1 MSDVAAII
9 LAAGLGTR
17 FAAGN
22 ASTTKLLAEFDG
34 KPLVRHVADA
44 ALASRARPVIVVTG
58 HARERVENALG
69 GLPLT
74 FVHNA
79 DYATGLA
86 SSLRTGI
93 AAIPETASAA
103 IVLLGD
109 MPLVTGALVDA
120 LIRAFDAQPG
130 ADAVVPLLAGRRGN
144 PVLLARS
151 MFAEAGRLTGDQGA
165 RGLLAQ
171 PHRRIIELPL
181 AGDAAS
187 TDIDT
192 PEELALLAGR
202 AAGAGGGAATT

>member
-22 ASTTKLLAEFDG
+22 ARTTKLLAELDG

-44 ALASRARPVIVVTG
+44 ALASRARPVIIVTG
-58 HARERVENALG
+58 HARERMENALG

-79 DYATGLA
+79 DYASGLA

-93 AAIPETASAA
+93 AAVPATAAAA

-120 LIRAFDAQPG
+120 LIRAFEAHPST
-130 ADAVVPLLAGRRGN
+130 DAVVPLLAGRRGN
-144 PVLLARS
+144 PVVLARS
-151 MFAEAGRLTGDQGA
+151 MFAEASRLTGDQGA
-165 RGLLAQ
+165 RGLLTE
-171 PHRRIIELPL
+171 PRRRIIELPL
-181 AGDAAS
+181 AGEAAS

-202 AAGAGGGAATT
+202 AAGAAGGAATT